1 MESQGLIGLA
11 GIDTRALTRRIRDA
25 GAPNGV
31 IAHDPGGR
39 FDIDDLLAQ
48 ARAWPGLEGLDLA
61 KHVSRTDT
69 GDWDSGVWALGE
81 GYRSPPASAGG
92 EGRTHVCATAHGAK
106 RSEERRVG

>member
-1 MESQGLIGLA
+1 MERDRRGATGCITRELPTSPSNFRSVQTLPEWMESQGLIGLA

-48 ARAWPGLEGLDLA
+48 ARAWPELEGLDLA
-61 KHVSRTDT
+61 KHVS
-69 GDWDSGVWALGE
+69 
-81 GYRSPPASAGG
+81 PI
-92 EGRTHVCATAHGAK
+92 GRAHV
-106 RSEERRVG
+106 